1 MYEFPCEFKV
11 DGPGLRPPPVF
22 RPLRL
27 YTLGLLTVI
36 EPCFIPKPM
45 YDEDQSRYKFIS
57 HRVT

>member
-27 YTLGLLTVI
+27 YTLGLFTVI
-36 EPCFIPKPM
+36 
-45 YDEDQSRYKFIS
+45 
-57 HRVT
+57 